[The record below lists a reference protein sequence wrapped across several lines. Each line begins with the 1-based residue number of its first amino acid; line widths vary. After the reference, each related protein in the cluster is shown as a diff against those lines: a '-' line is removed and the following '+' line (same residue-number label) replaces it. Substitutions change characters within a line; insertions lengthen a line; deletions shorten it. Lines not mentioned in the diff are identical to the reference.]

1 MGSAKSRFK
10 VMTLT
15 DAAAERVREI
25 MANAETPL
33 AGLRVEGVRIED
45 PACVGKTF
53 PDYWE
58 RLSAV
63 TAMAVGPAG

>member
-1 MGSAKSRFK
+1 M
-10 VMTLT
+10 LLP
-15 DAAAERVREI
+15 AAMSLA
-25 MANAETPL
+25 L